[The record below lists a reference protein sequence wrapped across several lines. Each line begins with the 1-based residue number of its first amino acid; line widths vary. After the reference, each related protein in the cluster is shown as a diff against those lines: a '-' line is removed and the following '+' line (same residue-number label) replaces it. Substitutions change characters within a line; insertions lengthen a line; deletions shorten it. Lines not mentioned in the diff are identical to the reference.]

1 MLAPLDVSIYLNNAL
16 SAKHLKAELESDTPL
31 PDAIR
36 DMPETV
42 SGYFKDLDDGAK
54 AEIASA
60 WKQTMV
66 LNQTRVLYTFT
77 FDPVTAKFYA
87 RKR

>member
-16 SAKHLKAELESDTPL
+16 SAKHLLAELESDTPL

-42 SGYFKDLDDGAK
+42 SGFFKELD
-54 AEIASA
+54 EP
-60 WKQTMV
+60 
-66 LNQTRVLYTFT
+66 TRSELA
-77 FDPVTAKFYA
+77 TA
-87 RKR
+87 

>member
-1 MLAPLDVSIYLNNAL
+1 MHAPLDVAIYLNNAL
-16 SAKHLKAELESDTPL
+16 SAKHLLAELESDTPL

-42 SGYFKDLDDGAK
+42 SGYFKELDDSTK
-54 AEIASA
+54 SEIVSA
-60 WKQTMV
+60 WKHTMV

-77 FDPVTAKFYA
+77 FDPATEKFYA